1 MGRAEQSADWGP
13 RERDDVGGYGAVGGY
28 YRNGRN
34 VMTQEPGLL
43 IDQEQVRHI
52 GFLIRMALTDDEV
65 EMFSEQLSGIVDYF
79 DRLAEV
85 DVTDVLPYRQPPMT
99 RAQLREDVVRPS
111 MAREDFLANA
121 PQRSGG
127 YVKVP
132 VVAAV
137 VAPVDVPD
145 EDVG

>member
-1 MGRAEQSADWGP
+1 
-13 RERDDVGGYGAVGGY
+13 
-28 YRNGRN
+28 
-34 VMTQEPGLL
+34 MTKKPGLL
-43 IDQEQVRHI
+43 IDQEQVRHV

-85 DVTDVLPYRQPPMT
+85 DVTDVP
-99 RAQLREDVVRPS
+99 LREDVVRPS

-121 PQRSGG
+121 PQRLGG

-145 EDVG
+145 EDMG

>member
-1 MGRAEQSADWGP
+1 MA
-13 RERDDVGGYGAVGGY
+13 
-28 YRNGRN
+28 
-34 VMTQEPGLL
+34 QEPGLL

-65 EMFSEQLSGIVDYF
+65 EMFSEQLSSIVDYF

-85 DVTDVLPYRQPPMT
+85 EVTDVPPYRQRPMA

-121 PQRSGG
+121 PQRLGG

-132 VVAAV
+132 VVAGM
-137 VAPVDVPD
+137 VAPVDAPD
-145 EDVG
+145 EDAG

>member
-1 MGRAEQSADWGP
+1 MTKESA
-13 RERDDVGGYGAVGGY
+13 
-28 YRNGRN
+28 
-34 VMTQEPGLL
+34 LL

-52 GFLIRMALTDDEV
+52 GYLIRMALTDDEV

-85 DVTDVLPYRQPPMT
+85 DVTDVPPYHLPPMG

-121 PQRSGG
+121 PQQLGG
-127 YVKVP
+127 HVKVP
-132 VVAAV
+132 VVLS
-137 VAPVDVPD
+137 VPD
-145 EDVG
+145 EDEG